1 MPGKPD
7 VSTPSPNSG
16 HSKHP
21 DHLNHS
27 PDPGTLTL
35 STPPEQILLSPAPEV
50 TTTAC
55 SVPSIPFADPFH
67 MRGREILSML
77 ESLNGLTFQHSGKW
91 GRYSRTLRLVVET
104 QYNTYRATAKIILQ
118 VVRGRKLLSRPE
130 WSATAGKT
138 VSERRILLQ
147 KLLETLQTYASAFK
161 SGSILVYMLHQEI
174 GQAYT
179 TLKKCM
185 DSVDEKAHRL
195 VTVTHSKAKEI
206 AREVMDAL
214 DVEVDPRYDMLTCLP
229 KRPTR
234 TKFAI
239 PAYCD
244 HEGVWHH
251 DTTCTV
257 VAKVPADSFDVW
269 WYPDNLDA
277 VREKIRAMIPYPN
290 TNTTPV
296 TPETLWLLNRCIRS
310 AKNALKT
317 IDRPHRYIVAVCTSA
332 FTTPNY
338 HPFLALTM
346 LKAEQWAVYTGGKVT
361 PIADTIVFT
370 HRSSLKM
377 ILECAIAESMI
388 EVLAK
393 PAWIDMINCRLS
405 KETARRVAEVGVKKL
420 RELRN
425 LVEWRSGQHNGLDTR
440 VLMIPELLVAGMHL
454 SEEELDEL
462 GVLDTLRAKLEEHVT
477 VNTHIPLSHIPLQIS
492 NSYLR
497 AVVTALLPAR
507 YLNSETTD
515 TGYLKMIEPYCMLK
529 FWKIIAKPLR
539 ALEKK
544 DVSEYHPSY
553 RMDVAEII
561 EKYREVMD
569 RSLGTVTF

>member
-1 MPGKPD
+1 MPEKPKAP
-7 VSTPSPNSG
+7 PSPLCTPNS
-16 HSKHP
+16 
-21 DHLNHS
+21 S
-27 PDPGTLTL
+27 PGPLPQPSTLTL
-35 STPPEQILLSPAPEV
+35 DTPPKQILSSPAQEV
-50 TTTAC
+50 ITLERDIPPL
-55 SVPSIPFADPFH
+55 PSTDPHH
-67 MRGREILSML
+67 MKRREIHSML
-77 ESLNGLTFQHSGKW
+77 DSLNGLTLRYTGMW
-91 GRYSRTLRLVVET
+91 GRYSRTLGLVVET
-104 QYNTYRATAKIILQ
+104 QHNTYRATAKIILQ
-118 VVRGRKLLSRPE
+118 DVRGRKHLSWPE
-130 WSATAGKT
+130 WSATAGRT
-138 VSERRILLQ
+138 VSERRLLLQ
-147 KLLETLQTYASAFK
+147 KLLETLQAYASAFK
-161 SGSILVYMLHQEI
+161 SGSILMYRLHQEI
-174 GQAYT
+174 EQAYN
-179 TLKKCM
+179 TLKKCV

-195 VTVTHSKAKEI
+195 VTVSHTRAKEI

-229 KRPTR
+229 KKPTR
-234 TKFAI
+234 TKFAL

-244 HEGVWHH
+244 RDGVWHH
-251 DTTCTV
+251 DTTCVV

-277 VREKIRAMIPYPN
+277 VRERIRAMIPYPN

-317 IDRPHRYIVAVCTSA
+317 IGRPYRYIVAVCTSA
-332 FTTPNY
+332 FTTLNHY
-338 HPFLALTM
+338 PFLALTM
-346 LKAEQWAVYTGGKVT
+346 LKAKQWAVYTGGKVS
-361 PIADTIVFT
+361 PIADTTVST

-405 KETARRVAEVGVKKL
+405 KETARRVAEVGMKKL

-425 LVEWRSGQHNGLDTR
+425 LVGWRSGQHNGLDTR
-440 VLMIPELLVAGMHL
+440 ELMIPELLVAGMHL
-454 SEEELDEL
+454 SVEELDEL

-477 VNTHIPLSHIPLQIS
+477 VNTHVPLSHIPLQIS

-497 AVVTALLPAR
+497 AVVTALLPAG